1 MVADGFDPGCSGK
14 QPQGGDLESC
24 SLKDKEEVAL
34 WKSEGRGSG
43 QTDQPAG
50 ASKTNP
56 KFPSAELPDL
66 SPLTLTQ
73 SRFNSPNKRG
83 VFVFWFFQKN
93 VFLFENRLSVLAV
106 KPFAWLMEIKHVA
119 RVS

>member
-1 MVADGFDPGCSGK
+1 MEIRGERFRADRPAS
-14 QPQGGDLESC
+14 Q
-24 SLKDKEEVAL
+24 SLQNK
-34 WKSEGRGSG
+34 
-43 QTDQPAG
+43 
-50 ASKTNP
+50 P
-56 KFPSAELPDL
+56 KVSTAELPDL

-83 VFVFWFFQKN
+83 VFIFLFFKKN